1 MPWEDLNYDTGPDS
15 SAEQQQPPLVSR
27 DNGFVSLA
35 VGESMTIQVDF
46 RPEYELIKAGER
58 YELCFRGT
66 RIKWWRFGSVE
77 ELEAGGVR
85 KDDGRME
92 EERLDRSIIVPCSN
106 LVGFVVGG

>member
-27 DNGFVSLA
+27 DNGFVSLG

-46 RPEYELIKAGER
+46 QPEHELIEAGEK

-66 RIKWWRFGSVE
+66 RIMWWRFGSVE
-77 ELEAGGVR
+77 ELEAEGVR
-85 KDDGRME
+85 KEDGGTE
-92 EERLDRSIIVPCSN
+92 EERLNRSIIMPCSN
-106 LVGFVVGG
+106 LVEIVVGG